1 MDCPIDVSRVSRAFD
16 ETAGPTEDPTM
27 KANETSQDGLL
38 SDMENGRL
46 GGARNDQ
53 AEQVES
59 RSSRKRSCP
68 CSFPT
73 DPDWWAPVVFSSGMG
88 ILLLCL
94 ILYLSLWLLQYLG
107 VFDI

>member
-1 MDCPIDVSRVSRAFD
+1 MEGPIDVSRDSRAF
-16 ETAGPTEDPTM
+16 EAGPTEDPTRN
-27 KANETSQDGLL
+27 ANETSLDGLL

-59 RSSRKRSCP
+59 QSSTKRSFP

-73 DPDWWAPVVFSSGMG
+73 DPDCWATVVFSTGIG
-88 ILLLCL
+88 ILLL
-94 ILYLSLWLLQYLG
+94 IGLLQYLG